1 MLDEVEDLDDAG
13 VGDLGEELT
22 LGHRNG
28 LRFGITEM
36 QEPLENY
43 PPVADI
49 AIDREVDP
57 SQAAVRDGP
66 LNLVLTGHQFALFEK
81 WAEVESGTA
90 LGAGAVLSCLGACA
104 LTTDWFVA
112 FPTEAFSA
120 RGRSGHSSPQM
131 RGRSA
136 GRGNLDQAA
145 AEAQLSPRPAAAGS
159 SGAAGRGGGR
169 GRRGSS
175 YLGRGRFETLVG
187 ARGFGLGAAR
197 RRRWLRV
204 RDAWKPAW
212 RRARG
217 RILRSCQPQSR

>member
-66 LNLVLTGHQFALFEK
+66 LNLVLTGHQFALFEE
-81 WAEVESGTA
+81 WTEVESGTA
-90 LGAGAVLSCLGACA
+90 LGQVPC
-104 LTTDWFVA
+104 
-112 FPTEAFSA
+112 
-120 RGRSGHSSPQM
+120 
-131 RGRSA
+131 
-136 GRGNLDQAA
+136 
-145 AEAQLSPRPAAAGS
+145 
-159 SGAAGRGGGR
+159 
-169 GRRGSS
+169 
-175 YLGRGRFETLVG
+175 
-187 ARGFGLGAAR
+187 
-197 RRRWLRV
+197 
-204 RDAWKPAW
+204 
-212 RRARG
+212 
-217 RILRSCQPQSR
+217 